1 MELQLMSRPLKTTFT
16 FFSLTF
22 YSFTFYITL
31 SPLTPKETPALSSNH
46 HYKSF
51 ARSDYHGHG

>member
-16 FFSLTF
+16 FF
-22 YSFTFYITL
+22 SFTFYITL